1 MQSENNLLKDDLKP
15 IFLKYLIASVGG
27 MLGTALYV
35 LADTLFVANGIGS
48 EGLTALNI
56 SIPMMNVFNGLGL
69 LFGIGGATAI
79 SISKGQKREDEI
91 NQIFTLS
98 VGMSVVAGIIFTLL
112 GAFFLDDIC
121 RLLGASGEILVMS
134 KDYLGVIMTFSIVF
148 LLNST
153 MTIFIRNDGAPG
165 LAMWGMLAGTISN
178 IALDYIFIFVFNW
191 GMWGA
196 AFATAL
202 APIISLSI
210 LSTHFIR
217 KKNTVKI
224 QWSVPKKH
232 IIKRIFGNGM
242 SSFITELSAGVVI
255 FAFNIAIL
263 GLIGDIG
270 VAAYGII
277 ANLSLICIAIFTGI
291 GQALQPISSINY
303 GAGKKE
309 RVRETLKLALIAG
322 AIFGV
327 VFFAIGMIF
336 PGALAAIFNKDND
349 PELARITINGIYIY
363 FICFIFMGVNTVMV
377 SYLQSI
383 EKSRLATII
392 SLARGLGLV
401 IVGLIVLTKLFGI
414 NGVWLT
420 MPFAEGLTFVG
431 LVVTMRIVD
440 SGGTVHKSK

>member
-1 MQSENNLLKDDLKP
+1 MQVESDLLKSNLKP
-15 IFLKYLIASVGG
+15 IFFKYLIASIGG

-56 SIPMMNVFNGLGL
+56 SIPMMNIFNGLGL

-79 SISKGQKREDEI
+79 SISKGQKRENQI

-98 VGMSVVAGIIFTLL
+98 VGMSVIAGILFTLL
-112 GAFFLDDIC
+112 GAFFLEDISKFM
-121 RLLGASGEILVMS
+121 GASGKILIMS
-134 KDYLGVIMTFSIVF
+134 KDYLGVIMAFSIAF

-153 MTIFIRNDGAPG
+153 MTVFIRNDGAPG

-178 IALDYIFIFVFNW
+178 IVLDYIFIFIFNW

-202 APIISLSI
+202 APMISLSI

-217 KKNTVKI
+217 KKNTI
-224 QWSVPKKH
+224 TMEWSIPKKH
-232 IIKRIFGNGM
+232 VIKRIFGNGM

-263 GLIGDIG
+263 GLIGNIG

-309 RVRETLKLALIAG
+309 RVSETLKLALITG

-327 VFFAIGMIF
+327 MFFAIGMMF
-336 PGALAAIFNKDND
+336 PRALTAIFNKAND

-363 FICFIFMGVNTVMV
+363 FICFIFMGINTVMV

-383 EKSRLATII
+383 EKSKLATIV

-401 IVGLIVLTKLFGI
+401 IVGLTVLTKMFGM

-420 MPFAEGLTFVG
+420 MPFAEIVTLGV
-431 LVVTMRIVD
+431 LVVTMRM
-440 SGGTVHKSK
+440 VHKSR